1 MAEKWHVSY
10 GPCHDWHWGFS
21 LPNGWSAV
29 VTDDSQMVA
38 PKRPTRYYI
47 GASSRMRYIGGDR
60 EYRDFYEAKQAAL
73 ELAMAQE
80 PNADAVL

>member
-1 MAEKWHVSY
+1 
-10 GPCHDWHWGFS
+10 
-21 LPNGWSAV
+21 
-29 VTDDSQMVA
+29 
-38 PKRPTRYYI
+38 
-47 GASSRMRYIGGDR
+47 MRYIGGDR